1 MTGENKSLV
10 SAESAGRK
18 VRRKNF
24 IRRVILGVLFVFGV
38 IFCSIAAAGLLASSF
53 LVENILSIVGFV
65 LAALLLVLFE
75 RWLVYREKKTNSR
88 HNVLLPVL
96 LIIAVFVAAFTMM
109 AHQLGKFSSAIV
121 PGVPGK
127 NINASGYGH
136 DFTDFGSNDLEKLIQ
151 ETCGES
157 EGIQVAQIDLKD
169 YHEVFLHADDEII
182 SYEFVEQNDR
192 YFYIGT
198 RKLAYGAD
206 FYPIDSYSWQETVFA
221 DASMS
226 RISHGIRFFKDGD
239 SDPAWGV
246 TAFNPE
252 KAVQIKGKYPDQV
265 IELKTDSGSTIYLW
279 IYNDLNN
286 TAELKLEDVNVMNE

>member
-1 MTGENKSLV
+1 MTAKSKSQKL
-10 SAESAGRK
+10 AEITGRK
-18 VRRKNF
+18 RRGKHFVRR
-24 IRRVILGVLFVFGV
+24 VVLGVLFFFGA
-38 IFCSIAAAGLLASSF
+38 IFCSITAAGLLASSF
-53 LVENILSIVGFV
+53 LVENIMSLFGFV
-65 LAALLLVLFE
+65 LAAVLLVLFE
-75 RWLVYREKKTNSR
+75 RWLVYLEKKANPR
-88 HNVLLPVL
+88 RDILLPVL
-96 LIIAVFVAAFTMM
+96 LIIVVFVVTFTMM
-109 AHQLGKFSSAIV
+109 AHQLGKFSSAI
-121 PGVPGK
+121 VPGK

-157 EGIQVAQIDLKD
+157 EGIQVAKIDLKD

-198 RKLAYGAD
+198 RKLVYGAD

-226 RISHGIRFFKDGD
+226 RIPHGIRFFKDGD

-246 TAFNPE
+246 TDFNPG
-252 KAVQIKGKYPDQV
+252 KAVQIKGRYPDQV
-265 IELKTDSGSTIYLW
+265 IELKTDSGATNYLW
-279 IYNDLNN
+279 IYNNLNN
-286 TAELKLEDVNVMNE
+286 TAELKMEDVNVLSE

>member
-1 MTGENKSLV
+1 MTAKSKSQKL
-10 SAESAGRK
+10 AEIAGRK
-18 VRRKNF
+18 RRGKHFVRR
-24 IRRVILGVLFVFGV
+24 VVLGVLFFFGA
-38 IFCSIAAAGLLASSF
+38 IFCSITAAGLLASSF
-53 LVENILSIVGFV
+53 LVENIMSLFGFV
-65 LAALLLVLFE
+65 LAAVLLVLFE
-75 RWLVYREKKTNSR
+75 RWLVYLEKKANPR
-88 HNVLLPVL
+88 RDILLPVL
-96 LIIAVFVAAFTMM
+96 LIIVIFVVTFTMM
-109 AHQLGKFSSAIV
+109 AHQLGKFSSAI
-121 PGVPGK
+121 VPGK

-169 YHEVFLHADDEII
+169 YHEVFFHADDEII

-246 TAFNPE
+246 TDFNPE
-252 KAVQIKGKYPDQV
+252 KAVQIKGRYPDQV
-265 IELKTDSGSTIYLW
+265 IELKTDSGATNYLW
-279 IYNDLNN
+279 IYNNLNN
-286 TAELKLEDVNVMNE
+286 TAELKMEDVNVLSE

>member
-1 MTGENKSLV
+1 MMAKSKSQKL
-10 SAESAGRK
+10 AEIAGRK
-18 VRRKNF
+18 RRGKHFVRR
-24 IRRVILGVLFVFGV
+24 VVLGVLFFFGA
-38 IFCSIAAAGLLASSF
+38 IFCSITAAGLLARSF
-53 LVENILSIVGFV
+53 LVENIMSLFGFV
-65 LAALLLVLFE
+65 LAAVLLVLFE
-75 RWLVYREKKTNSR
+75 RWLVYLEKKANPR
-88 HNVLLPVL
+88 RDILLPVL
-96 LIIAVFVAAFTMM
+96 LIIVVFVVTFTMM
-109 AHQLGKFSSAIV
+109 AHQLGKFSSAI
-121 PGVPGK
+121 VPGK

-151 ETCGES
+151 ETCGET

-169 YHEVFLHADDEII
+169 YHEVFFHADDEII

-198 RKLAYGAD
+198 RKLIYGAD

-252 KAVQIKGKYPDQV
+252 KAVQIKGRYPDQV

-279 IYNDLNN
+279 IYNNLNN
-286 TAELKLEDVNVMNE
+286 TAELKLEDVNVLSE

>member
-1 MTGENKSLV
+1 MMAKSKSQKL
-10 SAESAGRK
+10 AEIAGRK
-18 VRRKNF
+18 RRGKHFVRR
-24 IRRVILGVLFVFGV
+24 VVLGVLFFFGA
-38 IFCSIAAAGLLASSF
+38 IFCSITAAGLLASSF
-53 LVENILSIVGFV
+53 LVENIMSLFGFV
-65 LAALLLVLFE
+65 LAAVLLVLFE
-75 RWLVYREKKTNSR
+75 RWLVYLEKKANPR
-88 HNVLLPVL
+88 RDILLPVL
-96 LIIAVFVAAFTMM
+96 LIIVVFVVTFTMM
-109 AHQLGKFSSAIV
+109 AHQLGKFSSAI
-121 PGVPGK
+121 VPGK

-169 YHEVFLHADDEII
+169 YHEVFLQADYEII

-198 RKLAYGAD
+198 RKLVYGAD

-246 TAFNPE
+246 TDFNPG
-252 KAVQIKGKYPDQV
+252 KAVQIKGRYPDQV
-265 IELKTDSGSTIYLW
+265 IELKTDSGATNYLW
-279 IYNDLNN
+279 IYNNLNN
-286 TAELKLEDVNVMNE
+286 TAELKMEDVNVLSE

>member
-1 MTGENKSLV
+1 MTAKSKSQKL
-10 SAESAGRK
+10 AEIAGRK
-18 VRRKNF
+18 RRGKHFVRR
-24 IRRVILGVLFVFGV
+24 VVLGVLFFFGA
-38 IFCSIAAAGLLASSF
+38 IFCSITAAGLLASSF
-53 LVENILSIVGFV
+53 LVENIMSLFGFV
-65 LAALLLVLFE
+65 LAAVLLVLFE
-75 RWLVYREKKTNSR
+75 RWLVYLEKKANPR
-88 HNVLLPVL
+88 RDILLPVL
-96 LIIAVFVAAFTMM
+96 LIIVVFVVTFMMM
-109 AHQLGKFSSAIV
+109 AHQLGKFSSAI
-121 PGVPGK
+121 VPGK

-151 ETCGES
+151 ETCGET

-169 YHEVFLHADDEII
+169 YHEVFFHADDEII

-198 RKLAYGAD
+198 RKLVYGAD

-226 RISHGIRFFKDGD
+226 RIPHGIRFFKDGD

-246 TAFNPE
+246 TDFNPG
-252 KAVQIKGKYPDQV
+252 KAVQIKGRYPDQV

-279 IYNDLNN
+279 IYNNLNN
-286 TAELKLEDVNVMNE
+286 TVELKLEDVNVLSE

>member
-1 MTGENKSLV
+1 MTAENKSLV
-10 SAESAGRK
+10 SAEIAGRK

-24 IRRVILGVLFVFGV
+24 IRRAILGVLFFFGV
-38 IFCSIAAAGLLASSF
+38 IFCSITAAGLLASSF
-53 LVENILSIVGFV
+53 LVENILSLFGFV
-65 LAALLLVLFE
+65 LAAVLLVLFE

-96 LIIAVFVAAFTMM
+96 LIIAVFVATFTMM
-109 AHQLGKFSSAIV
+109 AHQLGTFSSAI
-121 PGVPGK
+121 VPGK
-127 NINASGYGH
+127 NINASEYGH

-169 YHEVFLHADDEII
+169 YHEVFFHADDEII

-246 TAFNPE
+246 TDFNPE
-252 KAVQIKGKYPDQV
+252 KAVQIKGRYPDQV

-279 IYNDLNN
+279 IYNNLNN
-286 TAELKLEDVNVMNE
+286 TAELKLEDVNVLSE

>member
-1 MTGENKSLV
+1 MAKSKSQKL
-10 SAESAGRK
+10 AEIAGRK
-18 VRRKNF
+18 RRGKHFVRR
-24 IRRVILGVLFVFGV
+24 VVLGVLFFFGAR
-38 IFCSIAAAGLLASSF
+38 FCSITAAGLLARSF
-53 LVENILSIVGFV
+53 LVENIMSLFGFV
-65 LAALLLVLFE
+65 LAAVLLVLFE
-75 RWLVYREKKTNSR
+75 RWLVYLEKKANPR
-88 HNVLLPVL
+88 RDILLPVL
-96 LIIAVFVAAFTMM
+96 LIIVIFVVTFTMM

-121 PGVPGK
+121 PGK

-136 DFTDFGSNDLEKLIQ
+136 DFTNFGSNDLEKLIQ
-151 ETCGES
+151 ETCGET

-169 YHEVFLHADDEII
+169 YHEVFFHADDEII

-252 KAVQIKGKYPDQV
+252 KAVQIKGRYPDQV

-279 IYNDLNN
+279 IYNNLNN
-286 TAELKLEDVNVMNE
+286 TAELKLEDVNVLSE

>member
-1 MTGENKSLV
+1 MTAKSKSQKL
-10 SAESAGRK
+10 AEIAGRK
-18 VRRKNF
+18 RRGKHFVRR
-24 IRRVILGVLFVFGV
+24 VVLGVLFFFGA
-38 IFCSIAAAGLLASSF
+38 IFCSITAAGLLASSF
-53 LVENILSIVGFV
+53 LVENIMSLFGFV
-65 LAALLLVLFE
+65 LAAVLLVLFE
-75 RWLVYREKKTNSR
+75 RWLVYLEKKANPR
-88 HNVLLPVL
+88 RDILLPVL
-96 LIIAVFVAAFTMM
+96 LIIVVFVVTFMMM
-109 AHQLGKFSSAIV
+109 AHQLGKFSSAI
-121 PGVPGK
+121 VPGK

-169 YHEVFLHADDEII
+169 YHEVFFHADDEII

-198 RKLAYGAD
+198 RKLVYGAD

-226 RISHGIRFFKDGD
+226 RIPHGIRFFKDGD

-246 TAFNPE
+246 TDFNPG
-252 KAVQIKGKYPDQV
+252 KAVQIKGRYPDQV
-265 IELKTDSGSTIYLW
+265 IELKTDSGATNYLW
-279 IYNDLNN
+279 IYNNLNN
-286 TAELKLEDVNVMNE
+286 TAELKMEDVNVLSE

>member
-1 MTGENKSLV
+1 MTAKSKSQKL
-10 SAESAGRK
+10 AEITGRK
-18 VRRKNF
+18 RRGKHFVRR
-24 IRRVILGVLFVFGV
+24 VVLGVLFFFGA
-38 IFCSIAAAGLLASSF
+38 IFCSITAAGLLASSF
-53 LVENILSIVGFV
+53 LVENIMSLFGFV
-65 LAALLLVLFE
+65 LAAVLLVLFE
-75 RWLVYREKKTNSR
+75 RWLVYLEKKANPR
-88 HNVLLPVL
+88 RDILLPVL
-96 LIIAVFVAAFTMM
+96 LIIVVFVVTFTMM
-109 AHQLGKFSSAIV
+109 AHQLGKFSSAI
-121 PGVPGK
+121 VPGK

-169 YHEVFLHADDEII
+169 YHEVFFHADDEII

-252 KAVQIKGKYPDQV
+252 KAVQIKGRYPDQV
-265 IELKTDSGSTIYLW
+265 IELKTDSGATNYLW
-279 IYNDLNN
+279 IYNNLNN
-286 TAELKLEDVNVMNE
+286 TAELKMEDVNVLSE

>member
-1 MTGENKSLV
+1 MTAENKSLV
-10 SAESAGRK
+10 SAEIAGRK

-24 IRRVILGVLFVFGV
+24 IRRVILGVLFFFGV
-38 IFCSIAAAGLLASSF
+38 IFCSITAAGLLASSF
-53 LVENILSIVGFV
+53 LVEKILSLFGFV
-65 LAALLLVLFE
+65 LAAVLLVLFE

-96 LIIAVFVAAFTMM
+96 LIIAVFVATFTMM

-121 PGVPGK
+121 PGK

-136 DFTDFGSNDLEKLIQ
+136 YFTDFGSNDLEKLIQ

-169 YHEVFLHADDEII
+169 YHEVFFHADDEII

-246 TAFNPE
+246 TDFNPE
-252 KAVQIKGKYPDQV
+252 KAVQIKGRYPDQV
-265 IELKTDSGSTIYLW
+265 IELKTDSGSTLYLW
-279 IYNDLNN
+279 IYNNLNN
-286 TAELKLEDVNVMNE
+286 TAELKLEDVNVLSE

>member
-1 MTGENKSLV
+1 M
-10 SAESAGRK
+10 
-18 VRRKNF
+18 
-24 IRRVILGVLFVFGV
+24 
-38 IFCSIAAAGLLASSF
+38 ASSF
-53 LVENILSIVGFV
+53 LVENILSLFGFV
-65 LAALLLVLFE
+65 LAAVLLVLFE

-96 LIIAVFVAAFTMM
+96 LIIAVFVATFTMM
-109 AHQLGKFSSAIV
+109 AHQLGKFSSAI
-121 PGVPGK
+121 VPGK

-169 YHEVFLHADDEII
+169 YHEVFFHADDEII

-252 KAVQIKGKYPDQV
+252 KAVQIKGRYPDQV

-279 IYNDLNN
+279 IYNNLNN
-286 TAELKLEDVNVMNE
+286 TAELKLEDVNVLSE

>member
-1 MTGENKSLV
+1 MTAKSKSQKL
-10 SAESAGRK
+10 AEITGRK
-18 VRRKNF
+18 RRGKHFVRR
-24 IRRVILGVLFVFGV
+24 VVLGVLFFFGA
-38 IFCSIAAAGLLASSF
+38 IFCSITAAGLLASSF
-53 LVENILSIVGFV
+53 LVENIMSLFGFV
-65 LAALLLVLFE
+65 LAAVLLVLFE
-75 RWLVYREKKTNSR
+75 RWLVYLEKKANPR
-88 HNVLLPVL
+88 RDILLPVL
-96 LIIAVFVAAFTMM
+96 LIIVVFVVTFTMM
-109 AHQLGKFSSAIV
+109 AHQLGKFSSAI
-121 PGVPGK
+121 VPGK

-151 ETCGES
+151 ETCGET

-169 YHEVFLHADDEII
+169 YHEVFFHADDEII

-246 TAFNPE
+246 TDFNPG
-252 KAVQIKGKYPDQV
+252 KAVQIKGRYPDQV
-265 IELKTDSGSTIYLW
+265 IELKTDSGATNYLW
-279 IYNDLNN
+279 IYNNLNN
-286 TAELKLEDVNVMNE
+286 TAELKMEDVNVLSE